1 VSASVH
7 RRLNR
12 RKRRILR
19 RLGNKPGV
27 ERPEPMMAAA
37 NIHYQ
42 MSEKVRGI
50 APGGIGALH
59 LLARKT
65 GLIRDIDR
73 NLHLLKR
80 HLPDHE
86 SDHVLNIASNLLAGG
101 SRLEH
106 LEVRRNDEVYL
117 DALGA
122 ERIPDPTTAGDFCR
136 RFTEGDVEGLMDTIN
151 ETRRRVWKQQPDA
164 FFDEAFLD
172 ADGTIAP
179 SDGWCKQGVDIAYHG
194 VWGYHPLVVSLA
206 HTAEPLYLVNRSGN
220 RPSHEHAAVYL
231 DRAAALC
238 RQAGFRR
245 ITYRGDTDFTQTRHR
260 DRWDEAGDIRFLFGI
275 DAMAN
280 LKDLADHLDDLMYSE
295 LERPPRDTIKT
306 IPRQARERH
315 KERIVSER
323 RFDTLKLIGEEVT
336 EFEYRPVAC
345 KKTYRVV
352 VLRKRLVVERGQLW
366 LFEPDRY
373 FFWITNDRTTPASEI
388 VSLANDRCD
397 QENLIAQLK
406 GGVKALAMP
415 VDNLVSNWAYMVMV
429 SLAWSLKA
437 WSALVLPERGRW
449 SARYREEKRSLLRME
464 FSTFCVAL
472 IQVPCQI
479 VRGARRII
487 YRLLSW
493 NPWQGVFLRLVERL
507 HGARLC

>member
-1 VSASVH
+1 MNASVH
-7 RRLNR
+7 RRLSR

-19 RLGNKPGV
+19 RIANKPGV
-27 ERPEPMMAAA
+27 ERPEPMMTAS
-37 NIHYQ
+37 NIHYE

-50 APGGIGALH
+50 APGGIGAIH
-59 LLARKT
+59 LLARKI
-65 GLIRDIDR
+65 GLIRDLDE

-80 HLPDHE
+80 HLPYHE
-86 SDHVLNIASNLLAGG
+86 SDHVLNIAYNLLAGG

-106 LEVRRNDEVYL
+106 IEVRRNDEVFL

-136 RFTEGDVEGLMDTIN
+136 RFTGGDVEQLMDALN
-151 ETRRRVWKQQPDA
+151 ETRSRVWKQQPPE
-164 FFDEAFLD
+164 FFEEAFLD
-172 ADGTIAP
+172 VDGTLAP
-179 SDGWCKQGVDIAYHG
+179 TDGWCKRGVDIAYNG

-206 HTAEPLYLVNRSGN
+206 NTAEPLFLVNRSGN
-220 RPSHEHAAVYL
+220 RPSHERADAYL
-231 DRAAALC
+231 DKATALC
-238 RQAGFRR
+238 RRAGFRS
-245 ITYRGDTDFTQTRHR
+245 ITYRGDTDFSQTRHL
-260 DRWDEAGDIRFLFGI
+260 DRWDRESIRFIFGI

-280 LKDLADHLDDLMYSE
+280 LKDLAEHLDDLKYSE
-295 LERPPRDTIKT
+295 LERPPRYMIRTV
-306 IPRQARERH
+306 PRQARERH
-315 KERIVSER
+315 KERIVAER
-323 RFDTLKLIGEEVT
+323 RFDTLKLIGEEVA

-345 KKTYRVV
+345 KKTYRMI
-352 VLRKRLVVERGQLW
+352 VLRKKLVVEKGQLW

-373 FFWITNDRTTPASEI
+373 FFYLTNDRTSSASQI

-406 GGVKALAMP
+406 SGVKALAMP
-415 VDNLVSNWAYMVMV
+415 VDNLVSNWAYMVMA

-437 WSALVLPERGRW
+437 WAALLLPEHPRW
-449 SARYREEKRSLLRME
+449 AEAHRAQKRSLLRME
-464 FSTFCVAL
+464 FSTFCVAM

-479 VRGARRII
+479 VRTAGRVV

-507 HGARLC
+507 HGRRLC